1 MFSNIYKVLNIALLK
16 QFDKCLLQVKPILFL
31 FKTATHR
38 KLLVCVSGTWSE
50 TKIFS
55 FLNFHRNEGML
66 LVYIVLL
73 TFHNDVQD
81 QKHNFELRKNDF
93 MLIICHL

>member
-1 MFSNIYKVLNIALLK
+1 ME
-16 QFDKCLLQVKPILFL
+16 
-31 FKTATHR
+31 TETHR
-38 KLLVCVSGTWSE
+38 KLLVCVSGTRSE

-55 FLNFHRNEGML
+55 LLNFHGNEGML

-73 TFHNDVQD
+73 TSHNDVQD

-93 MLIICHL
+93 MLIICHLQNKLMEHIHYIENQEVNN